1 METIIIQ
8 NLIQSYFDIVKKN
21 IADIVPKTIMAFLV
35 NESKSIAQ
43 RELVSEIYKQGNLEE
58 LMIEDPIVTQTRDQ
72 RKKETKALR
81 QAQSLLNEVTQY
93 KF

>member
-1 METIIIQ
+1 
-8 NLIQSYFDIVKKN
+8 
-21 IADIVPKTIMAFLV
+21 
-35 NESKSIAQ
+35 
-43 RELVSEIYKQGNLEE
+43 
-58 LMIEDPIVTQTRDQ
+58 MIEDPIVTQTRDQ